1 MRNRSKKYNI
11 KQELRKIVYMLFMVF
26 TIVLAD
32 VIVASATSDDEAAA
46 EHILDNRQE
55 NENRTNINEP
65 GTAQTGEELQELNI
79 ANSLKVTYDNGN
91 GELSGTLRILLILT
105 AIAILPILLLTV
117 TSFTRI
123 LIVLHFTRQALNTQ
137 SAPPRY

>member
-65 GTAQTGEELQELNI
+65 GR
-79 ANSLKVTYDNGN
+79 SLERLYICF
-91 GELSGTLRILLILT
+91 LWF
-105 AIAILPILLLTV
+105 LP
-117 TSFTRI
+117 
-123 LIVLHFTRQALNTQ
+123 
-137 SAPPRY
+137 

>member
-65 GTAQTGEELQELNI
+65 GTAQT
-79 ANSLKVTYDNGN
+79 ACYTYYNMFFFAMRT
-91 GELSGTLRILLILT
+91 SS
-105 AIAILPILLLTV
+105 PITC
-117 TSFTRI
+117 S
-123 LIVLHFTRQALNTQ
+123 
-137 SAPPRY
+137 